1 MGRSILHN
9 LRFQLGGRYH
19 ADVCLVATAAGNQ
32 WLDGKW
38 FNRLSDH
45 FALACASGTVAIESN
60 FEWRW
65 PVPRHNERVIYHAPL
80 QAANAI
86 MGRVQLRDLHRRQ
99 AEGLLSVVFERAK
112 RHLGWEPGA
121 DRKQALVDRLSRKI
135 AVLPRQYGAYEA
147 LL

>member
-1 MGRSILHN
+1 
-9 LRFQLGGRYH
+9 
-19 ADVCLVATAAGNQ
+19 
-32 WLDGKW
+32 
-38 FNRLSDH
+38 
-45 FALACASGTVAIESN
+45 IESN
-60 FEWRW
+60 FDWRW

-147 LL
+147 LLTRIHPKVLIVEEGCYGVTASLMAAGRRMGIVTAE